1 MKPTEILSS
10 EHRIIEKILFVAKK
24 EVEKI
29 KNGSEVNINRIEKIL
44 DFVRNFA
51 DKCHHGKEENN
62 LFKKLEEKGMTAEG
76 GPIGV
81 MMYEHTLGRELIKNT
96 ADSLKLYA
104 GGDKSAAEGVA
115 ENLAGYADLLSRH
128 IFKEDNI
135 LFKMADNFLNDDD
148 NNSLLAAFDYVEKV
162 EMGNGFHEKYSML
175 ADELINSDE

>member
-1 MKPTEILSS
+1 
-10 EHRIIEKILFVAKK
+10 
-24 EVEKI
+24 
-29 KNGSEVNINRIEKIL
+29 
-44 DFVRNFA
+44 
-51 DKCHHGKEENN
+51 
-62 LFKKLEEKGMTAEG
+62 
-76 GPIGV
+76 
-81 MMYEHTLGRELIKNT
+81 MYEHTLGRELIKNT